1 MTNKAT
7 YATQCYHCGDAVGD
21 TQFEFSGHAFCC
33 QGCMGAYHLITEN
46 NLCGYYDI
54 EKAPGNQVKNLTDP
68 SEFAFLDE
76 KSIQKRLLQFT
87 DGEVSKISIKLPQIH
102 CSSCIWLLENL
113 HDLNKGI
120 LSSRVNFS
128 SKTIHISYSERKTS
142 LRQVVELLGS
152 FGYIPELNLESSNDK
167 KAASHTNRGL
177 YYKIGLAGFCFGNIM
192 LMSFPEYI
200 GVSGDFKTE
209 FVTLFR
215 WLNVLLVL
223 PVLFYSASDY
233 LQNALNAIKTGIL
246 NLDVPI
252 VLGMAALF
260 FRSLYEVFTG
270 TGQGY
275 FDSLVGFIFF
285 LLLGKLFQAR
295 TYRHLSFERDFKSFF
310 PLAVMRKQDQETKP
324 CPVTE
329 LQVADIIVVKNDQ
342 IIPCDS
348 LLLSADAQ
356 IDYSFVTGE
365 AEPSSHKIG
374 DILYAGGRLAG
385 PSIELLV
392 EKRVEN
398 GYLAELWHSNK
409 NRTSSQLSAIADTIG
424 KYFTIAILIVS
435 TFTLLYWWWVD
446 PSKAVLSFT
455 SVLIVA
461 CPCAL
466 ALSIPFTT
474 GTAMRWLSKRGFFLK
489 HSSVVEKLSQ
499 INHLVFDKTGTLTE
513 SRKATIDYNGLSL
526 KGIEKELSTVV
537 QESSHPL
544 SRQIANYLGNNAF
557 REPLDSFAE
566 FPGKGIEA
574 SFKGTVYRLGS
585 NEFIQ
590 GSSLNGIN
598 STQVHLEVNG
608 QYYGRF
614 KISIAYRKGLKT
626 FIEDLASKYKMSLLS
641 GDSSKEKNY
650 LQQIFGAN
658 KELKF
663 NQSPHDKELFVK
675 NLRTEGGIVA
685 MVGDG
690 LNDAGALLESDLGI
704 SITEDVNNFTPAS
717 DIIAKAE
724 VLTQLPSI
732 LLFSKKAKHIIYAAF
747 AISFAYNIIGLSFA
761 IQGMLSPVVS
771 AILMPLSSITVVLFT
786 TISTSLV
793 AKKMQLT

>member
-7 YATQCYHCGDAVGD
+7 YATQCFHCGDAVPGAEI
-21 TQFEFSGHAFCC
+21 EFNGHIFCC
-33 QGCMGAYHLITEN
+33 QGCKGAYHIITEN
-46 NLCGYYDI
+46 NLCSYYDI
-54 EKAPGNQVKNLTDP
+54 EQSPGNQVKNYTDP
-68 SEFAFLDE
+68 TEFAYLDE
-76 KSIQKRLLQFT
+76 KSVKKRLLQFT
-87 DGEVSKISIKLPQIH
+87 DGEVAKVSLKLPQIH

-113 HDLNKGI
+113 NRLNKGI

-128 SKTIHISYSERKTS
+128 SKTIHLSYNEQKTS
-142 LRQVVELLGS
+142 LRSVVELLAG
-152 FGYIPELNLESSNDK
+152 FGYVPEINLDSSNDK
-167 KAASHTNRGL
+167 KPNTQNRAL

-200 GVSGDFKTE
+200 GVSGDFKAE
-209 FVTLFR
+209 FVSLFR

-233 LQNALNAIKTGIL
+233 LQSAINAVKTGIL

-260 FRSLYEVFTG
+260 FRSLYEVISG
-270 TGQGY
+270 SGQGY

-310 PLAVMRKQDQETKP
+310 PLAVLKKQDQETKP

-348 LLLSADAQ
+348 LLLSANAQ

-365 AEPSSHKIG
+365 AEPSAQKMG
-374 DILYAGGRLAG
+374 DTLYAGGRLAG
-385 PSIELLV
+385 PSVELLV

-398 GYLAELWHSNK
+398 GYLAELWRSNK
-409 NRTSSQLSAIADTIG
+409 NRTSSQLSAMADTVG

-435 TFTLLYWWWVD
+435 TFTLLYWWWAD
-446 PSKAVLSFT
+446 PSKAILSFT

-474 GTAMRWLSKRGFFLK
+474 GTAMRWLSKSGFFLK
-489 HSSVVEKLSQ
+489 HSSVVEKLAQ

-513 SRKATIDYNGLSL
+513 SKKARVHYEGLSID
-526 KGIEKELSTVV
+526 GIEKELSAVV
-537 QESSHPL
+537 QQSSHPL
-544 SRQIANYLGNNAF
+544 SRQIANFLGNNTH
-557 REPLDSFAE
+557 RQSLDSFVE
-566 FPGKGIEA
+566 YPGKGIEA
-574 SFKGTVYRLGS
+574 SLNRSTYRLGS
-585 NEFIQ
+585 SEFIQ
-590 GSSLNGIN
+590 GGKTRNT
-598 STQVHLEVNG
+598 STEVHLEVDG
-608 QYYGRF
+608 TYYGCFR
-614 KISIAYRKGLKT
+614 IAIAYRKGLKKLVDQLT
-626 FIEDLASKYKMSLLS
+626 SLYKMSLLS
-641 GDSSKEKNY
+641 GDSSKEKEY
-650 LQQIFGAN
+650 LQQVFGLG

-663 NQSPHDKELFVK
+663 NQSPHDKELFIK
-675 NLRTEGGIVA
+675 ELRQQGNVVA

-690 LNDAGALLESDLGI
+690 LNDAGALLESDLGV

-724 VLTQLPSI
+724 VLTKLPTI
-732 LLFSKKAKHIIYAAF
+732 LRFSKKAMHIIYVAF

-761 IQGMLSPVVS
+761 MQGVLSPVVS

-786 TISTSLV
+786 TMSTSLL